1 VLGRALVLPVIS
13 LTAWGAA
20 GRTSPGISPETHH
33 VVASIAGTV
42 YDSLVTSGPLAN
54 AEVTIEGTDLIA
66 LTDNAGRFR
75 IDAVPVGKAVL
86 RFYHP
91 TLDSLGFGAA
101 PVPVTVPDS
110 GSVEVRLATPAAST
124 LHARLCPAPQP
135 QSTGV
140 VLGRVRDVD
149 DNTPLPNAAVSVSW
163 AEWNVGAGGLTRTER
178 RAAAVTDA
186 TGAYIM
192 CGVPADVPV
201 VARAVA
207 ADHVTGLVEIDLG
220 QRPFGVKDLAVSTR
234 DAGAMAN
241 ELARLDT
248 VVSRGD
254 SASTTGTARL
264 AGTVRGPDGR
274 LLDQAQVAV
283 YGFPVSVRT
292 NSDASYALTAMPA
305 GSQTIEVRA
314 VGFSPKRLTV
324 ALRTGERRT
333 LDVTLDKAAQTLSSV
348 NIVGR
353 GTSMDRTGY
362 ESRRKAGI
370 GQFITEEE
378 IARRGVFDTEQV
390 LSNVLGAR
398 VIWNGSE
405 NVVRF
410 TRPSGSGRSG
420 GTFSTLC
427 APAFW
432 VDGIPMPPP
441 APGFPEDVNTFVK
454 PRDIR
459 GIEVYTSPRQAPPQY
474 RRPDV
479 ECGVVMIWT
488 KAPRPKQLKQPSR

>member
-1 VLGRALVLPVIS
+1 VIGRALVLPFVFVAVAS
-13 LTAWGAA
+13 DHGPEHPGTKTASHQA
-20 GRTSPGISPETHH
+20 
-33 VVASIAGTV
+33 VASISGVV
-42 YDSLVTSGPLAN
+42 YDSLVANGPLTG
-54 AEVTIEGTDLIA
+54 AEVMVEGTDLLA
-66 LTDNAGRFR
+66 LTDKAGRFR
-75 IDAVPVGKAVL
+75 IDAVPAGKAVL
-86 RFYHP
+86 RFYHL

-101 PVPVTVPDS
+101 PATIAVPDS
-110 GSVEVRLATPAAST
+110 GSVAVRLATPSPST
-124 LHARLCPAPQP
+124 LHSRLCPAPQS

-140 VLGRVRDVD
+140 LLGRVRDVD
-149 DNTPLPNAAVSVSW
+149 NNAPLPNAAVSVSW

-178 RAAAVTDA
+178 RGSAITDA
-186 TGAYIM
+186 NGAYIM

-220 QRPFGVKDLAVSTR
+220 QRPFGVKDLAVSTH
-234 DAGAMAN
+234 DAGAMAA
-241 ELARLDT
+241 ELARLDS

-254 SASTTGTARL
+254 STSTTGTARL
-264 AGTVRGPDGR
+264 VGTVRGPDGR
-274 LLDQAQVAV
+274 LLDQAQVAL

-292 NSDASYALTAMPA
+292 NSDASYALAAMPA

-378 IARRGVFDTEQV
+378 IRRRGVFDTEQA
-390 LSNVLGAR
+390 LSNILGAR
-398 VIWNGSE
+398 VIWDGHE

-427 APAFW
+427 APAYW

-441 APGFPEDVNTFVK
+441 VPGFPEDVNTFVK

-459 GIEVYTSPRQAPPQY
+459 GIEVYTSPSQAPAQY
-474 RRPDV
+474 RQPAMD
-479 ECGVVMIWT
+479 CGVVMIWT
-488 KAPRPKQLKQPSR
+488 KAQRPKELKQPSR